1 MAQFDLPLPEITV
14 DDFERAWTRFLL
26 VADAKEW
33 NEQKRVAVLP
43 ALLRGSLVDYFL
55 EVGEEEKTTLT
66 KLKAALAER
75 AGLSTDPL
83 EAARKFMNMNQQ
95 EKQRVADYA
104 TSLRGLFEKAH
115 KDEPLTSPVLLQR
128 FLTGLQ
134 PQISRQ
140 VLLKGK
146 PANFQEAVKTATDVE
161 FALSFDDSTKT
172 STEICTVQNQ
182 SEVSL
187 QQLQL
192 TVTKLADQ
200 VEALQTQLS
209 SGQSTKRVGQF
220 RDPPSRARRRRCFAC
235 GKFGH
240 IQREC
245 YLNFK
250 RQLPGWEGA
259 DPNQQ

>member
-14 DDFERAWTRFLL
+14 DDFERAWTRFHL

-33 NEQKRVAVLP
+33 NEQKRLAVVP
-43 ALLRGSLVDYFL
+43 ALLRGRLVDYFL
-55 EVGEEEKTTLT
+55 EIGEEEKASLT

-83 EAARKFMNMNQQ
+83 EAARKFMNMNQR

-104 TSLRGLFEKAH
+104 TSLREVFEKAH

-128 FLTGLQ
+128 FLTGLR

-146 PANFQEAVKTATDVE
+146 PANFQEAVKTATDIE
-161 FALSFDDSTKT
+161 FAFSFDDTART

-182 SEVSL
+182 SEASL

-192 TVTKLADQ
+192 TVTKLANQ

-209 SGQSTKRVGQF
+209 SGQLSKRGGQF
-220 RDPPSRARRRRCFAC
+220 RDPPPRARQRRCFAC

-245 YLNFK
+245 YLNSK

-259 DPNQQ
+259 GPNQQ